1 MIIELELSDEVARL
15 IEYIPNNMKSEI
27 LEDLIKQGIYNK
39 SSIRA
44 DEAQVRA
51 NTNDINRVIKLIE
64 ELADGT
70 IQRKSVS
77 SSISETSATKE
88 MVVEEKPV
96 HQTTVIS
103 LTGLDGGDM
112 LEDDLL
118 DLLK

>member
-1 MIIELELSDEVARL
+1 MVIELELSDEVARL

-51 NTNDINRVIKLIE
+51 NTDDINRVIKLIE

-70 IQRKSVS
+70 IKRKPTSSAIDEISVTKE
-77 SSISETSATKE
+77 ISEEPKH
-88 MVVEEKPV
+88 K
-96 HQTTVIS
+96 TTVVS
-103 LTGLDGGDM
+103 LTGIGSDDFGD
-112 LEDDLL
+112 ELL
-118 DLLK
+118 DILK